1 MTSPEKIPPPP
12 WRCVRQGCPEPV
24 TSWARDDFA
33 GHCSEGCRD
42 LVEDSPAAP
51 NAVPLC
57 PLCLGKIGGATGAP
71 DFPYR
76 AAEDFERC
84 GAADCDGPAPEEDPY
99 VCRVCGHNDPRTVE
113 VGEAYT
119 RPVLDLGAP
128 EDSAD
133 FIDFP
138 DGVEDSDTEWETVG
152 AYCPSCMAEMRVG
165 TGAGE
170 VADLREAFRWIF
182 CLRSRHPREVAP

>member
-57 PLCLGKIGGATGAP
+57 PLCLAKIGGAAGAP

-84 GAADCDGPAPEEDPY
+84 GAGDCETGKTNAEDPY
-99 VCRVCGHNDPRTVE
+99 ICRKCGNNEARTIE
-113 VGEAYT
+113 VGEASA
-119 RPVLDLGAP
+119 VLDMDLGRTDCSATEFP
-128 EDSAD
+128 E
-133 FIDFP
+133 
-138 DGVEDSDTEWETVG
+138 GVETWDVDWVTVG
-152 AYCPSCMAEMRVG
+152 VYCPACMTEIRDSEFEAEPLVFALRKLFVL
-165 TGAGE
+165 ASRAPKE
-170 VADLREAFRWIF
+170 DLD
-182 CLRSRHPREVAP
+182 L